1 VEAVVKQTSAV
12 VRIFSDPGT
21 MDHAAAG
28 LVAAACRD
36 AVAKQGRFT
45 MALSGGNTPRGLY
58 RLLAEAPYRD
68 QIDWTASHF
77 YWVDERSVPPD
88 HQDSN
93 FRLACELLLSRV
105 PVPQNNIHR
114 IRGEDGPEAAA
125 YAYED
130 ELRTFFRAPVPVF
143 DLVLLGMGS
152 DGHTASLFPSH
163 PAVEESSRLVVPVT
177 SGPGG
182 HRRITMTLPV
192 LGHASMVLFLVT
204 GQAKAEAV
212 SRVLEQGNP
221 GLYPAGMLSSR
232 SSSVRWFLDCAAAKR
247 LKEYTQVCS

>member
-1 VEAVVKQTSAV
+1 MKQSSAV

-28 LVAAACRD
+28 LVAAACWD
-36 AVAKQGRFT
+36 AIAKQGRFT

-77 YWVDERSVPPD
+77 YWVDERSVSPD
-88 HQDSN
+88 HKDSN
-93 FRLACELLLSRV
+93 FRIAYELFLSRV

-114 IRGEDGPEAAA
+114 IRGEDGPKAAA
-125 YAYED
+125 FAYEE
-130 ELRTFFRAPVPVF
+130 ELRTSFKEPVPVF

-163 PAVEESSRLVVPVT
+163 PAVEESARFVVPVT
-177 SGPGG
+177 DGPGG
-182 HRRITMTLPV
+182 QQRITMTLPV
-192 LGHASMVLFLVT
+192 LSHAAMVLFLVA
-204 GQAKAEAV
+204 GQAKAEAI
-212 SRVLEQGNP
+212 SMVLEQGNS
-221 GLYPAGMLSSR
+221 GHYPAGMLSSR

-247 LKEYTQVCS
+247 LKEYTQKCS